1 VADVGGRETKGGL
14 VQVMMTLDPDHLR
27 VLREEAERRAKERK
41 RARSDVS
48 EIVREAVAAWV
59 AAHAKGRAKS

>member
-1 VADVGGRETKGGL
+1 MGGRETKGGL
-14 VQVMMTLDPDHLR
+14 VQVMLTLDPEHLA
-27 VLREEAERRAKERK
+27 VLREEADRRAKERK

-59 AAHAKGRAKS
+59 AKQGKRP